1 MIGVGF
7 IVSTWVGYGSH
18 HVPETSS
25 FSWRFP
31 LAFQALPAAL
41 LAVGMFWFPE
51 SPRHLIA
58 TDRLEEGRA
67 VLHKLHYDGSND
79 EWVQNEFNEIKT
91 TIDAEK
97 SLTVPGW
104 SVMFTVPQW
113 RRRLILATLVQVFT
127 QFTGINVI
135 NYYQTIMYKSLG
147 ITGKRSLLVA
157 GIYNCMGPLASKS
170 QVLPCT
176 LPHGLFALTRAIYR
190 LGLYL
195 LHSRPRRSQEAP
207 NLRHHR
213 NRNRARL

>member
-1 MIGVGF
+1 MLRLVRPVPVYQAEIAHPKIRGLVIGLAQQMIGVGF

-31 LAFQALPAAL
+31 LAFQSLPAAL

-58 TDRLEEGRA
+58 TDRLEEGKA
-67 VLHKLHYDGSND
+67 VLHKLHYDGSNE
-79 EWVQNEFNEIKT
+79 EWVHHEFNEIKT
-91 TIDAEK
+91 TIDAER

-104 SVMFTVPQW
+104 TIMFKVPQW

-135 NYYQTIMYKSLG
+135 NYYQTIMYRSLG
-147 ITGKRSLLVA
+147 ITGKRNLLVA

-170 QVLPCT
+170 L
-176 LPHGLFALTRAIYR
+176 
-190 LGLYL
+190 
-195 LHSRPRRSQEAP
+195 RPYCPTDRSP
-207 NLRHHR
+207 L
-213 NRNRARL
+213 